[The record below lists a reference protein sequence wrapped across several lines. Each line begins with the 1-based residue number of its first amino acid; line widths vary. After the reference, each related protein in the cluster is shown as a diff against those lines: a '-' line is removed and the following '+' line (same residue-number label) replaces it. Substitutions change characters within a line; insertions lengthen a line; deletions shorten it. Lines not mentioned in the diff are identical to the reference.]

1 MKFKDYYSGNCAEIL
16 GAAISK
22 VQPDFDVDGYKTEV
36 DSLVPPLE
44 LNDRVLVLAEGLRD
58 RLPASYPEAIDVLLR
73 SLGPELAEGEGMFNQ
88 SWFLM
93 PIARFVQEYG
103 LEYPEL
109 SLAAI
114 EQITRR
120 HTGEFAI
127 RQYLEHHPEL
137 TMTYVEKWANS
148 SSHNVRR
155 LASEGIRPRL
165 PWATRYRPFL
175 DNPAP
180 VIAIISVLINDP
192 SAYVRTSVANN
203 LNDIS
208 KDHPKL
214 AVRTARDWLNQS
226 PTKHTTW
233 IVKHG
238 IRGLIKA
245 GDEAALELLGVR
257 PDPRITIDN
266 VTISPPTIAIGETAE
281 ISATIYNGTEATA
294 ELIVDYRVYFVK
306 KNGER
311 KPTTFKLKRLNLA
324 PNESA
329 TVTKVHK
336 FHHTTTRTLYP
347 GLQELVVTANGSISV
362 TVGFELVASKS

>member
-1 MKFKDYYSGNCAEIL
+1 MKLKDYYTSNCAEIL
-16 GAAISK
+16 GAAISQ
-22 VQPDFDVDGYKTEV
+22 VQPDFDVEGYKTEV
-36 DSLVPPLE
+36 DSLVPTLE
-44 LNDRVLVLAEGLRD
+44 LNDRVLVLTEGLRD
-58 RLPASYPEAIDVLLR
+58 RLPASYPEALDILLR

-93 PIARFVQEYG
+93 PVARFVQEYG
-103 LEYPEL
+103 LDHPEL

-127 RQYLEHHPEL
+127 RPYLEHYPEL
-137 TMTYVEKWANS
+137 TMGYVKKWAGS

-165 PWATRYRPFL
+165 PWAARYRPFMG
-175 DNPAP
+175 NPTP

-208 KDHPKL
+208 KDHPEL

-226 PTKHTTW
+226 STKHTKW

-238 IRGLIKA
+238 LRGLIKS
-245 GDEAALELLGVR
+245 GYEDALELLGAR
-257 PDPRITIDN
+257 PDPRITVEN
-266 VTISPPTIAIGETAE
+266 VTISPHTVVIGQTAE
-281 ISATIYNGTEATA
+281 ISATVYNGTEAA
-294 ELIVDYRVYFVK
+294 VELIVDYRVYFLK
-306 KNGER
+306 KNGEL
-311 KPTTFKLKRLNLA
+311 KPTTFKLAALNLA

-329 TVTKVHK
+329 MVTKVHK
-336 FHHTTTRTLYP
+336 FHRTTTRSLYP
-347 GLQELVVTANGSISV
+347 GVQKLEVTANGSRSV
-362 TVGFELVASKS
+362 KVGFELVASTS